1 MKRKILVF
9 ALLLSLVMTLIPT
22 STFMFEATYAASPY
36 TEIFGT
42 LNGANYVIRIPNP
55 IENWNRNLVVYCHGY
70 SHLEVNVS
78 TFITSTNYWHR

>member
-1 MKRKILVF
+1 MF
-9 ALLLSLVMTLIPT
+9 GAT
-22 STFMFEATYAASPY
+22 SAASPY

-78 TFITSTNYWHR
+78 TFITVIQFRHG